1 MRLMTWNIHGGLGSD
16 WRWDLP
22 RIVEV
27 IQRHA
32 PDIVA
37 LQEVDSRRT
46 ARAKFASPAFEYL
59 AEAIGTHI
67 AEARLITAP
76 DGDYGHVLISKW
88 PFVKKVLHD
97 ISFAGREPRATI
109 EAWVNTPDGPLHIL
123 AAHLGLRTTERQYQ
137 LLTLERLCLENHSP
151 SVLLGDFNDWIWR
164 GKVQEH
170 LSRLMPA
177 RSLVKTFP
185 AFAPAFAIDR
195 IYVRPATALLRS
207 WTDRGAWRASDH
219 LPVIADIRLNGKDRD
234 HGATNSS
241 PRPFAKDE

>member
-16 WRWDLP
+16 WRWDLK

-27 IQRHA
+27 VERHA

-59 AEAIGTHI
+59 AGAIGAHS

-76 DGDYGHVLISKW
+76 DGDYGHVLLSKW
-88 PFVKKVLHD
+88 PFARKALHD
-97 ISFAGREPRATI
+97 ISFGRRERRAAI
-109 EAWVNTPDGPLHIL
+109 EALVETPDGPLHIL
-123 AAHLGLRTTERQYQ
+123 AAHLGLRISERRHQ
-137 LLTLERLCLENHSP
+137 LLALEQLCILDGGA

-164 GKVQEH
+164 GRVQKH

-177 RSLVKTFP
+177 RSWARTYP
-185 AFAPAFAIDR
+185 SFAPAFSIDR
-195 IYVRPATALLRS
+195 IYVRPAAALIVT
-207 WTDRGAWRASDH
+207 WTDRKAWRASDH
-219 LPVIADIRLNGKDRD
+219 LPVIAELRI
-234 HGATNSS
+234 
-241 PRPFAKDE
+241 

>member
-46 ARAKFASPAFEYL
+46 ARAQFASPAFEYL

-88 PFVKKVLHD
+88 PFVKKALHD
-97 ISFAGREPRATI
+97 ISFASREPRAAI
-109 EAWVNTPDGPLHIL
+109 EALVETPDGPLHIL
-123 AAHLGLRTTERQYQ
+123 AAHLGLRIRERQHQ
-137 LLTLERLCLENHSP
+137 LLALEQLCLADDSP
-151 SVLLGDFNDWIWR
+151 SVLLGDFNDWVWR
-164 GKVQEH
+164 GKVQKH
-170 LSRLMPA
+170 LSLLMPA
-177 RSLVKTFP
+177 RSWAKTFP
-185 AFAPAFAIDR
+185 AFAPVFAIDR
-195 IYVRPATALLRS
+195 VYVRTAEALLRS
-207 WTDRGAWRASDH
+207 WTDRSAWRASDH
-219 LPVIADIRLNGKDRD
+219 LPVIAEIRL
-234 HGATNSS
+234 
-241 PRPFAKDE
+241 